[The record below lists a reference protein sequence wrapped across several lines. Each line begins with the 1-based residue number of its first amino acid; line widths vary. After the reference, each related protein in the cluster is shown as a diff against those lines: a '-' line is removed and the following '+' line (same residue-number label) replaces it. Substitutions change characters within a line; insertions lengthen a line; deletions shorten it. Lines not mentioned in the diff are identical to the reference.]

1 MHIYINILFTLYYLI
16 YIQLDIKIKEEVF
29 LYYQEV
35 KYSNEE
41 IITYISYIIDLYDIK
56 ETNEKYTLFRIFIIR
71 VTNTIGIFILI

>member
-41 IITYISYIIDLYDIK
+41 IITYISYIIDLYDIIK
-56 ETNEKYTLFRIFIIR
+56 HMRNIHYSVSSL
-71 VTNTIGIFILI
+71 

>member
-41 IITYISYIIDLYDIK
+41 IITYISYIIDLYDIMK
-56 ETNEKYTLFRIFIIR
+56 HMRNIHYSVSSL
-71 VTNTIGIFILI
+71 